1 MSREIDNPTIT
12 SLVTAKRTQIEII
25 LEHLLLRIETRI
37 GETRTRPINYNLR
50 MGYKVPACNP
60 LHEASNPPGVHSRG
74 KSSTTSGST
83 NEQEDGTAG
92 TSHLTH
98 PRATAKIRKPHLLP
112 LIQQTRPKGLRCFG
126 AFTQL
131 TIHMLRIQVLHFK

>member
-1 MSREIDNPTIT
+1 MSKEIDNPTVT

-98 PRATAKIRKPHLLP
+98 PRATAKIRKPHLPPSHPTDTAQRASMLWGVHT
-112 LIQQTRPKGLRCFG
+112 INDSYATHSSF
-126 AFTQL
+126 AF
-131 TIHMLRIQVLHFK
+131 